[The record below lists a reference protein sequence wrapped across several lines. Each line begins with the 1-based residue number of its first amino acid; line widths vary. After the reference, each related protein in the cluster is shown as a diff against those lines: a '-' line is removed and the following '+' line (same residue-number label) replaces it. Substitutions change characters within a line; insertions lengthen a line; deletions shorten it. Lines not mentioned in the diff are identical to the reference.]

1 MTPTNDILIELQEVA
16 PRLAQLQRIS
26 AFRVPANYF
35 EQLPNRITDDCREA
49 TELAQ
54 AAPTLWAMPKYTAF
68 DTPTGYFEWLY
79 DEIMHQTTGKVSGN
93 TEIPQFNTA
102 MSVPDAYFDQLHDN
116 ILAKVRTLSTSNTPA
131 ESQQHGKDDELAD
144 YPQLQSLR
152 QSRAFAVPA
161 NYFETSRENIMQ
173 QSTQKQQGRLIQMQ
187 QWWSNLQ
194 PIARYAAV
202 IALFV
207 AGYLFGNRNDDKQH
221 QTAATVPSLNEI
233 NQMLDELPTP
243 EIVSYVREMGYIDDL
258 SDEDILAS
266 IDTQALNKAPTYLD
280 DISPADIEMY
290 VNEHPSDF
298 DQIIDNELEG
308 IDLDDLEDLDLT
320 DLPDDLP

>member
-116 ILAKVRTLSTSNTPA
+116 ILAKVRALSTNNAPA
-131 ESQQHGKDDELAD
+131 ESQQHGKDEELAD

-161 NYFETSRENIMQ
+161 NYFETSRENIIQ

-194 PIARYAAV
+194 PVARYAAV
-202 IALFV
+202 IAIFV
-207 AGYLFGNRNDDKQH
+207 AGYLISSRNDSEQH
-221 QTAATVPSLNEI
+221 QNASIGLSFAEI
-233 NQMLDELPTP
+233 DRMLDDLPTA
-243 EIVSYVREMGYIDDL
+243 EIGSYVRKMGYIDDL

-266 IDTQALNKAPTYLD
+266 VDTQTLNKALTSLD
-280 DISPADIEMY
+280 GISSADIKNY
-290 VNEHPSDF
+290 VNEHTNEF
-298 DQIIDNELEG
+298 DQILDKELEG
-308 IDLDDLEDLDLT
+308 IDLADLEDLDLA

>member
-116 ILAKVRTLSTSNTPA
+116 ILAKVRALSTNNAPA
-131 ESQQHGKDDELAD
+131 ESQQHGKDEELAD

-161 NYFETSRENIMQ
+161 NYFETSRENIIQ

-194 PIARYAAV
+194 PVARYAAV
-202 IALFV
+202 IAIFV
-207 AGYLFGNRNDDKQH
+207 AGYLISSRNDSEQH
-221 QTAATVPSLNEI
+221 QNASIGLSFAEI
-233 NQMLDELPTP
+233 DRMLDDLPTA
-243 EIVSYVREMGYIDDL
+243 EIGSYVRKMGYIDDL

-266 IDTQALNKAPTYLD
+266 VDTQTLNKALTSLD
-280 DISPADIEMY
+280 GISSADIKNY
-290 VNEHPSDF
+290 VNEHTNEF
-298 DQIIDNELEG
+298 DQILDKELEG
-308 IDLDDLEDLDLT
+308 IDLDDLEDLDLA

>member
-116 ILAKVRTLSTSNTPA
+116 ILAKVRALSTNNAPA
-131 ESQQHGKDDELAD
+131 ESQQHGKDEELAD
-144 YPQLQSLR
+144 YPQLQSLH

-161 NYFETSRENIMQ
+161 NYFETSRENIIQ

-194 PIARYAAV
+194 PVARYAAV
-202 IALFV
+202 IAIFV
-207 AGYLFGNRNDDKQH
+207 AGYLISSRNDSEQH
-221 QTAATVPSLNEI
+221 QNASIGLSLAEIDRIIYGIPREDLKNYVNERP
-233 NQMLDELPTP
+233 DEFEPIFDK
-243 EIVSYVREMGYIDDL
+243 E
-258 SDEDILAS
+258 LAS
-266 IDTQALNKAPTYLD
+266 VDTQALNKALTSLVG
-280 DISPADIEMY
+280 ISSADIKNY
-290 VNEHPSDF
+290 VNELPNEF
-298 DQIIDNELEG
+298 DQILDKELEG
-308 IDLDDLEDLDLT
+308 IDLDDLEDLDLA

>member
-116 ILAKVRTLSTSNTPA
+116 ILAKVRALSTNNAPA
-131 ESQQHGKDDELAD
+131 ESQQHGKDEELAD

-161 NYFETSRENIMQ
+161 NYFETSRENIIQ

-194 PIARYAAV
+194 PVARYAAV
-202 IALFV
+202 IAIFV
-207 AGYLFGNRNDDKQH
+207 AGYLISSRNDSEQH
-221 QTAATVPSLNEI
+221 QNASIGPSFAEI
-233 NQMLDELPTP
+233 DRMLDDLPTA
-243 EIVSYVREMGYIDDL
+243 EIGSYVRKMGYIDDL

-266 IDTQALNKAPTYLD
+266 VDTQTLNKALTSLD
-280 DISPADIEMY
+280 GISSADIKNY
-290 VNEHPSDF
+290 VNELPNEF
-298 DQIIDNELEG
+298 DKILDKELEG
-308 IDLDDLEDLDLT
+308 IDLDDLEDLDLA

>member
-68 DTPTGYFEWLY
+68 DTPTGYFKWLY

-116 ILAKVRTLSTSNTPA
+116 ILAKVRALSTNNAPA
-131 ESQQHGKDDELAD
+131 ESQQHGKDEELAD

-161 NYFETSRENIMQ
+161 NYFETSRENIIQ

-194 PIARYAAV
+194 PVARYAAV
-202 IALFV
+202 IAIFV
-207 AGYLFGNRNDDKQH
+207 AGYLISSRNDSEQH
-221 QTAATVPSLNEI
+221 QNASIGLSFAEI
-233 NQMLDELPTP
+233 DRMLDDLPTA
-243 EIVSYVREMGYIDDL
+243 EIGSYVRKMGYIDDL

-266 IDTQALNKAPTYLD
+266 VDTQTLNKALTSLD
-280 DISPADIEMY
+280 GISSADIKNY
-290 VNEHPSDF
+290 VNELPNEF
-298 DQIIDNELEG
+298 DQILDKELEG
-308 IDLDDLEDLDLT
+308 IDLDDLEDLDLA

>member
-116 ILAKVRTLSTSNTPA
+116 ILAKVRALSTNNAPA
-131 ESQQHGKDDELAD
+131 ESQQHGKDEELAD

-161 NYFETSRENIMQ
+161 NYFETSRENIIQ

-194 PIARYAAV
+194 PVARYAAV
-202 IALFV
+202 IAIFV
-207 AGYLFGNRNDDKQH
+207 AGYLISSRNDSEQH
-221 QTAATVPSLNEI
+221 QNASIGLSFAEI
-233 NQMLDELPTP
+233 DRMLDDLPTA
-243 EIVSYVREMGYIDDL
+243 EIGSYVRKMGYIDDL

-266 IDTQALNKAPTYLD
+266 VDTQTLNKALTSFVG
-280 DISPADIEMY
+280 ISSADIKNY
-290 VNEHPSDF
+290 VNEHTNEF
-298 DQIIDNELEG
+298 DQILDKELEG
-308 IDLDDLEDLDLT
+308 IDLDDLEDLDLA